1 MKERTFFDITIVFT
15 VCICLALLFK
25 SLYSSTLSREKEIHS
40 SGEYFLHVT
49 AKLLSYDSDRIRDDD
64 GDYVRVYDCK
74 YVYVVN
80 DSYYY
85 MELDDCYNLNETK
98 KIYYDPSNPEIYSFY
113 ATYQQAVDEHKV
125 DKFLS
130 DLFFGI
136 SFVLL
141 LIIIYFYIFR
151 KQYLVT
157 GYRKITDDDIKI
169 DKPYIVDEYGV
180 WDADDE
186 NYVDVDTRLNRTV
199 VQVPDKEVVDE
210 IATIKFETKHN
221 TDISADIND
230 KNI

>member
-1 MKERTFFDITIVFT
+1 
-15 VCICLALLFK
+15 
-25 SLYSSTLSREKEIHS
+25 
-40 SGEYFLHVT
+40 
-49 AKLLSYDSDRIRDDD
+49 
-64 GDYVRVYDCK
+64 
-74 YVYVVN
+74 
-80 DSYYY
+80 
-85 MELDDCYNLNETK
+85 MELDDCYNIIETK
-98 KIYYDPSNPEIYSFY
+98 NIYYNPSNPEIYSFCASY
-113 ATYQQAVDEHKV
+113 DQVLNEHKV

-157 GYRKITDDDIKI
+157 GYRKITDDDIPL

-199 VQVPDKEVVDE
+199 VQVPDKEVIDKV
-210 IATIKFETKHN
+210 ATIKFERTHSAGL
-221 TDISADIND
+221 SADIND
-230 KNI
+230 IKI